1 MTTVTSTTSRFGDT
15 IWAVTWGP
23 GLTQTVICL
32 TKAEADEV
40 AETHRPAG
48 GSIEPLV
55 GFRA

>member
-1 MTTVTSTTSRFGDT
+1 MTILTTTSRTGDP
-15 IWAVTWGP
+15 IWVVKWGP

-40 AETHRPAG
+40 ASTRRPVR

-55 GFRA
+55 GFRS